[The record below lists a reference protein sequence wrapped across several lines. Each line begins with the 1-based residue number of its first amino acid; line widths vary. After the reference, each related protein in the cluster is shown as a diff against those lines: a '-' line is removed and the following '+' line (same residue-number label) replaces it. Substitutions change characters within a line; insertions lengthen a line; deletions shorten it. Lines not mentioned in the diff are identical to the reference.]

1 MTNKP
6 ILELDNVSVNNRL
19 KALSG
24 SVMAGEQIHLV
35 GLNGSGKSTLLS
47 AIAGI
52 LSYSGCIHLIG
63 RDLRHYRQ
71 HEQAKCRAWFSQS
84 SSTPIMPVFQYLDM
98 FRPESAPLAQSENVL
113 YELCQQMRLLPLLSS
128 PISQLSGGEWQR
140 VRLAGTFFQVW
151 PELNPDGRL
160 LLLDE
165 PTNNL
170 DITQQAI
177 LDKLIKQFCSLGGT
191 VLLSSHDLDHTY
203 EQATGVW
210 LLSHGKLLTSGIPQ
224 KVMTERNLSEIFE
237 VKIRHIKNTDYKLW
251 RVNHL

>member
-1 MTNKP
+1 MTSQP
-6 ILELDNVSVNNRL
+6 ILELNNVTVSNRL
-19 KALSG
+19 NALSA

-47 AIAGI
+47 AVAGI
-52 LSYSGCIHLIG
+52 LSYSGHIHLSG
-63 RDLRHYRQ
+63 RNLNDYRQ
-71 HEQAKCRAWFSQS
+71 HELAKFRAWFSQS

-98 FRPESAPLAQSENVL
+98 FRPESVPLIQSENVL
-113 YELCQQMRLLPLLSS
+113 YELCQQMKLLPLLSS
-128 PISQLSGGEWQR
+128 SIGQLSGGEWQR
-140 VRLAGTFFQVW
+140 VRLAGTFFQIW
-151 PELNPDGRL
+151 PELNPNGRL

-177 LDKLIKQFCSLGGT
+177 LDKLIRKFCSLGGA

-210 LLSHGKLLTSGIPQ
+210 LLSHGELLASGVPRN
-224 KVMTERNLSEIFE
+224 VMTERNLSEIFE
-237 VKIRHIKNTDYKLW
+237 VKIRHIKNISYKLW
-251 RVNHL
+251 RVNHM